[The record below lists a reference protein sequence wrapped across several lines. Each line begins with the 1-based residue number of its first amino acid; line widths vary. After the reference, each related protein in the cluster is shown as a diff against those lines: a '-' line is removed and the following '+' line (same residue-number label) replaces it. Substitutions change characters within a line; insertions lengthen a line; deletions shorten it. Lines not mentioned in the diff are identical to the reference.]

1 MIGNFINIF
10 FAFDRNILIGKIS
23 LYFCRFFQLFFIAV
37 CNKAVIEDRSLPP
50 VNQFN
55 NQFLNNNSSLHYFF
69 NQSNCKVDMFSYKKT
84 GLSARL
90 LTMILTLQKARKYA
104 TFRYLF
110 LFLRHQYHRLH
121 MARLLQIDVKCV
133 AKFAFV
139 RGNLSKRVFVSK
151 HTDFC
156 PCTFSETGQRP
167 CSYL

>member
-50 VNQFN
+50 VNYFN
-55 NQFLNNNSSLHYFF
+55 NQFLNNNPSLPYFF

-121 MARLLQIDVKCV
+121 MPWDNSVNKTVSIYADCSSSLVEQ
-133 AKFAFV
+133 FPP
-139 RGNLSKRVFVSK
+139 SKAVEWA
-151 HTDFC
+151 D
-156 PCTFSETGQRP
+156 
-167 CSYL
+167 LM